1 MAFHMF
7 TISFV
12 RMFITNLIYNIVPKC
27 AEDSATSTPPTAT
40 CHEHQTGQLVESR
53 TL

>member
-7 TISFV
+7 TVSFV
-12 RMFITNLIYNIVPKC
+12 CMVITNPICNIVPKY
-27 AEDSATSTPPTAT
+27 AEDSATSIPPTAT